1 MTNMY
6 EKEQNEN
13 IKSLPSSN
21 GVIITEE
28 MQKAFDLIEQGESLF
43 ITGKAGSGKTTLLR
57 LITQKYKLETIVCAP
72 TGVAA
77 VNAQGVTI
85 HSLFQLPIGFLN
97 PEGKIEYKLPTNKK
111 NILKYAKILIIDE
124 ISMVRC
130 DLMDAIDKRLR
141 QARKS
146 KLSFGGIQV
155 IMFGDLK
162 QLSPVVTSDEGE
174 VLSEFYDNFFFY
186 NALVF
191 KNFSFYT
198 LELQEIFR
206 QRDEKFIKL
215 LNDIRNGFLSDDDNV
230 IISNLKQNKASDNAI
245 HLCALK
251 CVADTINESMLG
263 KPTHTYIATI
273 KNDFRAKDANC
284 DIELKL
290 RVGARVMIT
299 INDSLNKTYYNGT
312 LGYVEKLT
320 NDTVFVRTDEGNL
333 VPIEPHTW
341 ESYKYETHSDLVD
354 GKIKVIVDKEVIGTC
369 TQFPLTLAYAITIH
383 KSQGLTFDN
392 VVLHIREIFQSGQLY
407 TALSRCRTLENISID
422 YPITTK
428 MLQQNSS
435 VDDFW
440 KIVKENNNYYGN
452 FELSC

>member
-1 MTNMY
+1 MY
-6 EKEQNEN
+6 ENEQEQS
-13 IKSLPSSN
+13 IKSLPNSN
-21 GVIITEE
+21 GIIITEE
-28 MQKAFDLIEQGESLF
+28 MDKAFNLIEQGESLF

-57 LITQKYKLETIVCAP
+57 LITQKYKLESVVCAP

-130 DLMDAIDKRLR
+130 DLMDAIDKRLK

-146 KLSFGGIQV
+146 KLPFGGIQV

-162 QLSPVVTSDEGE
+162 QLPPVVTADEGE
-174 VLSEFYDNFFFY
+174 VLSEFYDGFFFY

-198 LELQEIFR
+198 VELQEIFR

-215 LNDIRNGFLSDDDNV
+215 LNDIRNGFLSEEDNI
-230 IISNLKQNKASDNAI
+230 IISNLKQNKPSEGAI

-251 CVADTINESMLG
+251 SVADTINTTMLG
-263 KPTHTYIATI
+263 NPTHKYIATI
-273 KNDFRAKDANC
+273 KNDFKAKDANC

-320 NDTVFVRTDEGNL
+320 NDTVFVRTDDGYL

-341 ESYKYETHSDLVD
+341 ESYKYDTHSELVD
-354 GKIKVIVDKEVIGTC
+354 GKIKVVVDKEVVGTC
-369 TQFPLTLAYAITIH
+369 TQFPLSLAYAITIH

-422 YPITTK
+422 YPITSK
-428 MLQQNSS
+428 MLQQNNSI
-435 VDDFW
+435 DDFW

-452 FELSC
+452 FELSCL

>member
-1 MTNMY
+1 MY
-6 EKEQNEN
+6 ENEQEQS
-13 IKSLPSSN
+13 IKSLPNSN
-21 GVIITEE
+21 GIIITEE
-28 MQKAFDLIEQGESLF
+28 MDKAFNLIEQGESLF

-57 LITQKYKLETIVCAP
+57 LITQKYKLESVVCAP

-130 DLMDAIDKRLR
+130 DLMDAIDKRLK

-146 KLSFGGIQV
+146 KLPFGGIQV

-162 QLSPVVTSDEGE
+162 QLPPVVTADEGE
-174 VLSEFYDNFFFY
+174 VLSEFYDGFFFY

-198 LELQEIFR
+198 VELQEIFR

-215 LNDIRNGFLSDDDNV
+215 LNDIRNGFLSEEDNI
-230 IISNLKQNKASDNAI
+230 IISNLKQNKPSEGAI

-251 CVADTINESMLG
+251 SVADTINTTMLG
-263 KPTHTYIATI
+263 NPTHKYIATI
-273 KNDFRAKDANC
+273 KNDFKAKDANC

-320 NDTVFVRTDEGNL
+320 NDNEIMTNKGYIVVATARNIDSLKN
-333 VPIEPHTW
+333 VPASLKLRLDVT
-341 ESYKYETHSDLVD
+341 
-354 GKIKVIVDKEVIGTC
+354 DKEMIKTSL
-369 TQFPLTLAYAITIH
+369 FLL
-383 KSQGLTFDN
+383 L
-392 VVLHIREIFQSGQLY
+392 
-407 TALSRCRTLENISID
+407 
-422 YPITTK
+422 
-428 MLQQNSS
+428 
-435 VDDFW
+435 
-440 KIVKENNNYYGN
+440 
-452 FELSC
+452 